1 MDLSYP
7 PSFRVSVCQ
16 CSYPLLKRTFSD
28 VEGVSECR
36 ETASCHLFPPASGAR
51 FFPRLL
57 LTCLF
62 QHWRYGAWGL
72 PGKCSASEPH
82 PDRALRSVLCGF
94 TLNNQDYI
102 FPSLH
107 ILYDKSWMCKSP
119 ADLHLHGFQ
128 SLLIL
133 VWQCCN
139 ESSWVHLSFL
149 ARINCYIRL
158 AVERCVHLQL
168 RNALRDFSLMLV
180 FMRLPGGFWSRPSCL
195 SRGASDFT
203 YFNCD
208 LCQSA
213 Q

>member
-1 MDLSYP
+1 METWPVHMGESRRKRGESRCQVEESPCWTGMEGLEARRMDLSYP

-94 TLNNQDYI
+94 TLNN
-102 FPSLH
+102 
-107 ILYDKSWMCKSP
+107 
-119 ADLHLHGFQ
+119 
-128 SLLIL
+128 
-133 VWQCCN
+133 
-139 ESSWVHLSFL
+139 
-149 ARINCYIRL
+149 
-158 AVERCVHLQL
+158 
-168 RNALRDFSLMLV
+168 
-180 FMRLPGGFWSRPSCL
+180 
-195 SRGASDFT
+195 
-203 YFNCD
+203 
-208 LCQSA
+208 
-213 Q
+213 